1 MELMDTLQDRVKSS
15 SSSVGLIALKILTGL
30 VLGLTFA
37 LIGDEVMK
45 YGWFSF
51 ILVMVVTV
59 TGLLRIMRGWSWAYV
74 LIFNLIC
81 VLIGLLLRMYILIAP
96 G

>member
-1 MELMDTLQDRVKSS
+1 MGGTLQDRVKSS
-15 SSSVGLIALKILTGL
+15 SSSLGLIIAKVLTGL
-30 VLGLTFA
+30 YLGLTVA
-37 LIGDEVMK
+37 LIGLEILQ

-51 ILVMVVTV
+51 ILMIVVSLAA
-59 TGLLRIMRGWSWAYV
+59 LLRIMRGWSWGYV

-81 VLIGLLLRMYILIAP
+81 VLIGLSLRMYILIAP